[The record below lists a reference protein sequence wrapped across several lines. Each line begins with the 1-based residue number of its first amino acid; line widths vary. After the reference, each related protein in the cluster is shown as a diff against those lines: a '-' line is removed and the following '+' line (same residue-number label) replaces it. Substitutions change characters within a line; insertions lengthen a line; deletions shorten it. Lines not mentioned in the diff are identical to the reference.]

1 MKIDEPNELFLKVK
15 KNITKNDIFII
26 LVVLVLGIINNFSFF
41 ITEGIAPDALSSA
54 DFNIAGNWEIKLGR
68 FGIKYINLLRYGLVN
83 KFIIVFIS
91 LIFLAL
97 AVVVISRI
105 FEIKNK
111 TAIAIIAA
119 IVAVAP
125 QFTETYFFIYCAD
138 AYAFAFLTSTLTV
151 FFLKKAENKKW
162 NYLIACL
169 CTIITCSMYQAYL
182 GVILGLFVIYTIS
195 QFLREKN
202 VKDILLEVLKDIV
215 TIGIGII
222 IYYLILKVILAI
234 LGLSLASYK
243 GADSLG
249 INTIKALPKSI
260 IQTYRDFYNF
270 FFTNKII
277 RNSYYKRMQINSAL
291 FMISLIGLIL
301 NFVSMKGNKK
311 ILRIVLTI
319 LAIITFPIVVSIMD
333 LIAPSTTVNL
343 VTGPGI
349 ITSVVLMIV
358 IYNNLKNNSI
368 NNIIKY
374 LCIILITILTNSF
387 IIQNTYTY
395 MNRQETFRNYY
406 TVANDIYGKATS
418 LEDYSTTKKWLFS
431 DVIKFKANNLE
442 KTNGFISYDN
452 ETWNNYNR
460 ILQNY
465 RFFDKYLGVK
475 IKICSKDEYDSIV
488 KSDEFKNMPI
498 YPNNGSIKIINNI
511 IVIKISDKVF

>member
-1 MKIDEPNELFLKVK
+1 M
-15 KNITKNDIFII
+15 
-26 LVVLVLGIINNFSFF
+26 
-41 ITEGIAPDALSSA
+41 
-54 DFNIAGNWEIKLGR
+54 
-68 FGIKYINLLRYGLVN
+68 
-83 KFIIVFIS
+83 
-91 LIFLAL
+91 
-97 AVVVISRI
+97 
-105 FEIKNK
+105 
-111 TAIAIIAA
+111 
-119 IVAVAP
+119 
-125 QFTETYFFIYCAD
+125 
-138 AYAFAFLTSTLTV
+138 
-151 FFLKKAENKKW
+151 
-162 NYLIACL
+162 
-169 CTIITCSMYQAYL
+169 
-182 GVILGLFVIYTIS
+182 FVIYTIS

-387 IIQNTYTY
+387 RIP
-395 MNRQETFRNYY
+395 FP
-406 TVANDIYGKATS
+406 
-418 LEDYSTTKKWLFS
+418 LF
-431 DVIKFKANNLE
+431 L
-442 KTNGFISYDN
+442 
-452 ETWNNYNR
+452 
-460 ILQNY
+460 L
-465 RFFDKYLGVK
+465 L
-475 IKICSKDEYDSIV
+475 
-488 KSDEFKNMPI
+488 
-498 YPNNGSIKIINNI
+498 
-511 IVIKISDKVF
+511 